1 MVAPVG
7 HKEWPTESEDRLTE
21 SEVCPTQSSTPAL
34 PCYPPNRTGVLPTM
48 PTSPQRRRRILH
60 AHELRQ
66 AGQSLRQIATA
77 LNVSHATIHADL
89 KLFETDCSGIAEQTA
104 DDFLFEHVTLLRR
117 HVHRLL
123 QEDPTKPLEA
133 FSFLTDGGKVT
144 PLLPHTAP
152 AQIARLHEVHH
163 RAIATALREY
173 RLILR
178 ELRPAAKARALAD
191 ADAEAFD
198 FPDDQLLDAPRPKAL
213 PDPAKTQPKLNE
225 PNHLRPVGPPTFE
238 PAQTPEQR
246 ERTTLSI
253 IGDYERN
260 KTTSTNP
267 DQPQPPR
274 PDTQPLET
282 ATSNTPPDTPTT
294 EPPETPET
302 DAELEARM
310 HAQLDI
316 LEQAA
321 LKRFPELAQTD

>member
-1 MVAPVG
+1 
-7 HKEWPTESEDRLTE
+7 
-21 SEVCPTQSSTPAL
+21 
-34 PCYPPNRTGVLPTM
+34 M

-77 LNVSHATIHADL
+77 LGVSHATIHADL
-89 KLFETDCSGIAEQTA
+89 KLLETDWSGIAEQTA

-191 ADAEAFD
+191 AEAEAFD
-198 FPDDQLLDAPRPKAL
+198 FPDDQLLDAPRPKAV

-253 IGDYERN
+253 LGDYERS
-260 KTTSTNP
+260 KTRSTNP

-274 PDTQPLET
+274 PDTQPLEA
-282 ATSNTPPDTPTT
+282 ATVKTPPHTPATD
-294 EPPETPET
+294 PPETPET

>member
-1 MVAPVG
+1 
-7 HKEWPTESEDRLTE
+7 
-21 SEVCPTQSSTPAL
+21 
-34 PCYPPNRTGVLPTM
+34 M

-66 AGQSLRQIATA
+66 AGNSLRQIAET
-77 LNVSHATIHADL
+77 LGVSHATIHADL
-89 KLFETDCSGIAEQTA
+89 KLFETDWSDIAEQTA

-117 HVHRLL
+117 RVHRLL
-123 QEDPTKPLEA
+123 QEDPTKPLEG
-133 FSFLTDGGKVT
+133 FSFLTNGGRVT
-144 PLLPHTAP
+144 PLLPNTAP

-191 ADAEAFD
+191 AEAEAFD
-198 FPDDQLLDAPRPKAL
+198 FPDDQLVDAPRPKAL

-225 PNHLRPVGPPTFE
+225 PNHLRPAGPPTFE
-238 PAQTPEQR
+238 PSPTPEQL
-246 ERTTLSI
+246 ERRTLSI
-253 IGDYERN
+253 VDDYERS
-260 KTTSTNP
+260 KTKPTKP
-267 DQPQPPR
+267 DQPQPLR

-282 ATSNTPPDTPTT
+282 VTAKTPPNTPATNPTKT
-294 EPPETPET
+294 TET

-321 LKRFPELAQTD
+321 LERYPQLAQTD

>member
-1 MVAPVG
+1 
-7 HKEWPTESEDRLTE
+7 
-21 SEVCPTQSSTPAL
+21 
-34 PCYPPNRTGVLPTM
+34 M

-66 AGQSLRQIATA
+66 AGQSLRQIATT
-77 LNVSHATIHADL
+77 LGVSHTTIHADL
-89 KLFETDCSGIAEQTA
+89 KLLETNWSDLAEQTS

-173 RLILR
+173 RLTLR
-178 ELRPAAKARALAD
+178 ELRPAAKARALAE

-198 FPDDQLLDAPRPKAL
+198 FPDDQLVDAPRPKAL

-225 PNHLRPVGPPTFE
+225 PNHLRPDGPPTFQ
-238 PAQTPEQR
+238 PPPTPEQL

-253 IGDYERN
+253 VDDY
-260 KTTSTNP
+260 KHSQTKSTNP

-274 PDTQPLET
+274 PDTQPLKAAT
-282 ATSNTPPDTPTT
+282 AKTPPDTPTT
-294 EPPETPET
+294 EPTEKAEAET

>member
-1 MVAPVG
+1 
-7 HKEWPTESEDRLTE
+7 
-21 SEVCPTQSSTPAL
+21 
-34 PCYPPNRTGVLPTM
+34 M

-66 AGQSLRQIATA
+66 AGQSLRQIATT
-77 LNVSHATIHADL
+77 LGVSHATIHADL
-89 KLFETDCSGIAEQTA
+89 KLLETDWSDIAEQTA

-117 HVHRLL
+117 RVHRLL
-123 QEDPTKPLEA
+123 QEDPTKPLEG
-133 FSFLTDGGKVT
+133 FSFLTNGGRVT
-144 PLLPHTAP
+144 PLLPNTAP

-191 ADAEAFD
+191 AEAEAFD
-198 FPDDQLLDAPRPKAL
+198 CPDDQLTDAPRPKAL

-225 PNHLRPVGPPTFE
+225 PNHLRPTGPPAFE
-238 PAQTPEQR
+238 PSPTPEQR
-246 ERTTLSI
+246 ERQTLSMMA
-253 IGDYERN
+253 DYKRS
-260 KTTSTNP
+260 KTNPTNP
-267 DQPQPPR
+267 DQLQPPR
-274 PDTQPLET
+274 PDTQPLEPST
-282 ATSNTPPDTPTT
+282 AKTPPDAPTT
-294 EPPETPET
+294 KPTDTPET

-321 LKRFPELAQTD
+321 LERYPQLAQTD

>member
-1 MVAPVG
+1 
-7 HKEWPTESEDRLTE
+7 
-21 SEVCPTQSSTPAL
+21 
-34 PCYPPNRTGVLPTM
+34 M

-66 AGQSLRQIATA
+66 AGKSLRQIAET
-77 LNVSHATIHADL
+77 LGVSHATIHADL
-89 KLFETDCSGIAEQTA
+89 KLFETDWSDIAEQTA

-117 HVHRLL
+117 RVHRLL

-133 FSFLTDGGKVT
+133 FSFVTDGGRVT
-144 PLLPHTAP
+144 PLVERTAP

-191 ADAEAFD
+191 AEADAFD
-198 FPDDQLLDAPRPKAL
+198 FPDDQLVDAPRPKAL

-225 PNHLRPVGPPTFE
+225 PNHLRPAGPPDFD
-238 PAQTPEQR
+238 PSPTPEQR
-246 ERTTLSI
+246 ERQTLSMMD
-253 IGDYERN
+253 DYKRS
-260 KTTSTNP
+260 KTNPTNP

-282 ATSNTPPDTPTT
+282 ATAKTPPDTPTT
-294 EPPETPET
+294 EPTKPVPRHPKPTPNSKPACTPSSTSSNKPPSNATPTRSNRLSPEADLQRVGPRGDTGVTRDHET
-302 DAELEARM
+302 Q
-310 HAQLDI
+310 QLGRPFGDP
-316 LEQAA
+316 Q
-321 LKRFPELAQTD
+321 

>member
-1 MVAPVG
+1 
-7 HKEWPTESEDRLTE
+7 
-21 SEVCPTQSSTPAL
+21 
-34 PCYPPNRTGVLPTM
+34 M

-77 LNVSHATIHADL
+77 LGVSHATIHADL
-89 KLFETDCSGIAEQTA
+89 KLLETDWSGIAEQTA

-123 QEDPTKPLEA
+123 QEDPNKPLEA

-191 ADAEAFD
+191 AEAEAFD
-198 FPDDQLLDAPRPKAL
+198 YPDDQLLDAPRPKAL

-225 PNHLRPVGPPTFE
+225 PDHLRPAGPPTFE

-253 IGDYERN
+253 IGDYERS
-260 KTTSTNP
+260 KTKSTNP

-274 PDTQPLET
+274 PDTQPLK
-282 ATSNTPPDTPTT
+282 AAASKTPPDTPAT
-294 EPPETPET
+294 EPPEPTETPET

>member
-1 MVAPVG
+1 MG
-7 HKEWPTESEDRLTE
+7 
-21 SEVCPTQSSTPAL
+21 
-34 PCYPPNRTGVLPTM
+34 
-48 PTSPQRRRRILH
+48 
-60 AHELRQ
+60 
-66 AGQSLRQIATA
+66 
-77 LNVSHATIHADL
+77 VSHATIHADL
-89 KLFETDCSGIAEQTA
+89 KLLETDWSDIAEQTA

-117 HVHRLL
+117 RVHRLL
-123 QEDPTKPLEA
+123 QEDPTKPLEG
-133 FSFLTDGGKVT
+133 FSFLTNGGRVT
-144 PLLPHTAP
+144 PLLPNTAP

-191 ADAEAFD
+191 AEAEAFD
-198 FPDDQLLDAPRPKAL
+198 FPDDQLVDAPRPKAL

-225 PNHLRPVGPPTFE
+225 PNHLRPAGPPAFD
-238 PAQTPEQR
+238 PSPTPEQL

-253 IGDYERN
+253 VNDYERS
-260 KTTSTNP
+260 KARSTNP

-274 PDTQPLET
+274 PDTRPLKSAT
-282 ATSNTPPDTPTT
+282 AKTPPDTPTT
-294 EPPETPET
+294 NPTNPTEPTESPET

>member
-1 MVAPVG
+1 
-7 HKEWPTESEDRLTE
+7 
-21 SEVCPTQSSTPAL
+21 
-34 PCYPPNRTGVLPTM
+34 M

-77 LNVSHATIHADL
+77 LDVSHATIHADL
-89 KLFETDCSGIAEQTA
+89 KLFETDWSDIAEQTA

-133 FSFLTDGGKVT
+133 SPSSPTAAKSRHCC
-144 PLLPHTAP
+144 PHTAP

-173 RLILR
+173 RLTLR

-191 ADAEAFD
+191 AEAEAFD

-213 PDPAKTQPKLNE
+213 PDPANTQPKLNE
-225 PNHLRPVGPPTFE
+225 PDHLRPVGPPTFE

-253 IGDYERN
+253 IGDYERS
-260 KTTSTNP
+260 KTKSTNP

-274 PDTQPLET
+274 PDTQVAEPAT
-282 ATSNTPPDTPTT
+282 AKTPPDTPTT
-294 EPPETPET
+294 EPPEPAET

-321 LKRFPELAQTD
+321 LERFPQLAQTD

>member
-1 MVAPVG
+1 
-7 HKEWPTESEDRLTE
+7 
-21 SEVCPTQSSTPAL
+21 
-34 PCYPPNRTGVLPTM
+34 M
-48 PTSPQRRRRILH
+48 PTSPQRRHRILH

-66 AGQSLRQIATA
+66 AGHSLRQIATA

-89 KLFETDCSGIAEQTA
+89 KLFETDWSGIAEQTA

-191 ADAEAFD
+191 AEAEAFD

-213 PDPAKTQPKLNE
+213 PDPAKTQPKLSE
-225 PNHLRPVGPPTFE
+225 PNHLRPSGPPTFE

-246 ERTTLSI
+246 ERTALSI
-253 IGDYERN
+253 IGDYERS
-260 KTTSTNP
+260 KTRSTNP

-274 PDTQPLET
+274 PDTQPLEAAT
-282 ATSNTPPDTPTT
+282 AKTPPDTPTT
-294 EPPETPET
+294 DPSEKAEAET